1 MPYFLMTWGELPGSK
16 AGPFCRDSRYAIS
29 PAVYRI
35 FARDYS
41 NLTSAHV
48 IRSNRPQCPGGGIGR
63 RAGFRC
69 QWLNGREGSSPFL
82 GTTLRPAGYAWRG
95 HAETAGL
102 SVSGEGGRAPNL
114 PTYSPSESP
123 LAGLWPSWPRLN
135 TPKLLDFMPAVP
147 SLAVTVSP
155 SFKSSRTAAA
165 RVGIRCLKR
174 KSSTAA
180 SSSGE
185 SMTWSLSPLI
195 SFIGNTQ
202 NLLFE

>member
-1 MPYFLMTWGELPGSK
+1 MPCGQLPRQKS
-16 AGPFCRDSRYAIS
+16 AYSAWDSRYAIRS
-29 PAVYRI
+29 ALYRI
-35 FARDYS
+35 FALHGAY
-41 NLTSAHV
+41 LTSARP
-48 IRSNRPQCPGGGIGR
+48 IRSKRAHAQVACPGGGIGR

-102 SVSGEGGRAPNL
+102 SVSGEAGRAPNL